1 MGGGVVALGG
11 ALGSRLVITI
21 CEVVAAAS
29 IICSCACAMVVAS
42 AVEGLERRRWVLF
55 CTIFV
60 ARMFAAGFLFSLL
73 CLDFPLPDVSGVGS
87 LWLLLL
93 LLLLVMDV
101 VLVTGV

>member
-29 IICSCACAMVVAS
+29 ICCCACAMVVAS